1 MSTRKTVR
9 PANPPTTP
17 PTTAGV
23 GGLLFEEEATA
34 VDDGEPVELVPMLVG
49 VPPAPPMPTPPTPVD
64 DI

>member
-17 PTTAGV
+17 PTTACV
-23 GGLLFEEEATA
+23 GGLLFEAVGTA
-34 VDDGEPVELVPMLVG
+34 VDDGEPVELEPVLVG
-49 VPPAPPMPTPPTPVD
+49 VPPVPPTPTPPTPVD